1 MTRFAPTCFIALG
14 VLFSSPL
21 AQAATDVLE
30 GQWEISLVM
39 RVEGQDYGPYSR
51 QQCITKADA
60 QDPAKLFA
68 EAGGSCEYANRR
80 FFGNQFNFNV
90 RCNAGIPLT
99 GTGQVEFSA
108 DHFHGSMSLSAQVE
122 GGPSVETASE
132 ISGKRL
138 GACQKL

>member
-1 MTRFAPTCFIALG
+1 MRALAALLI
-14 VLFSSPL
+14 VFSANTL
-21 AQAATDVLE
+21 ASTDVLE
-30 GQWEISLVM
+30 GQWEISLMM
-39 RVEGQDYGPYSR
+39 RVEGQDYGPQTR
-51 QQCITKADA
+51 QQCISKSDA

-68 EAGGSCEYANRR
+68 ESGGGCEYTNKRY
-80 FFGNQFNFNV
+80 FGNQFTFNV

-108 DHFHGSMSLSAQVE
+108 ERVKGSMTLIAQMP

-138 GACQKL
+138 GKCP